1 MPVAQDG
8 SLPAVIAAAT
18 VEAVV
23 EAVTEFAPL
32 VQVAFVG
39 PPKSAPAWT
48 RVFKNKKLP
57 LIPSMC

>member
-8 SLPAVIAAAT
+8 TLPSLIAAEIVA
-18 VEAVV
+18 AVV
-23 EAVTEFAPL
+23 EPVTEFAPL

>member
-32 VQVAFVG
+32 VHVAFVG
-39 PPKSAPAWT
+39 PPKFAPART
-48 RVFKNKKLP
+48 RVFKTRNTL
-57 LIPSMC
+57 